1 LADVVFAKSARADLD
16 DIFACR
22 LPTLPRL
29 RGRVGKGA
37 GLEVALAYTSRIEQ
51 FCRKMIPFPQ
61 RGTARD
67 DLRPGLRTVGFERR
81 ATIAF
86 MVKGDDVIILRILY
100 AGRSLDL
107 PFDESF

>member
-1 LADVVFAKSARADLD
+1 MVFAESARADLD
-16 DIFACR
+16 DIFTWIADH
-22 LPTLPRL
+22 
-29 RGRVGKGA
+29 A
-37 GLEVALAYTSRIEQ
+37 GVEIALAYTARIER
-51 FCRKMIPFPQ
+51 FCQKMTPFPQ

-86 MVKGDDVIILRILY
+86 TVKGEDVIILRILY

-107 PFDESF
+107 AFNESF

>member
-1 LADVVFAKSARADLD
+1 LARVVFAKRARADFD
-16 DIFACR
+16 EIFAWIAE
-22 LPTLPRL
+22 
-29 RGRVGKGA
+29 RGGI
-37 GLEVALAYTSRIEQ
+37 EVARAYTGRIES
-51 FCRKMIPFPQ
+51 FCLAMTPFPQ

-86 MVKGDDVIILRILY
+86 TVEGEDVIILRILY

-107 PFDESF
+107 AFDESL